1 MKELFASLIIAIPI
15 WLIVIELRNM
25 NKLKKTNKI

>member
-15 WLIVIELRNM
+15 WLIAIELRNM
-25 NKLKKTNKI
+25 NKSKK